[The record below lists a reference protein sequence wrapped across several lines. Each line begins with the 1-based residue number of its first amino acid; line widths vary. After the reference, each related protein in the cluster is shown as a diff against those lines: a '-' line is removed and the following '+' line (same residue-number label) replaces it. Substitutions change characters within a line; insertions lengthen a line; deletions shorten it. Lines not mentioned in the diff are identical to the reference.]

1 MNPTDWTIFA
11 IAVCVMLAGVLG
23 TVVPFL
29 PGLPLI
35 WGTMLVYGIIEEF
48 SNVNAVFLVVTF
60 AVVLVTEA
68 ADYFARA
75 LGCSPFRSQ
84 QIGRRG
90 SRDRLRH
97 RPVFSAFGPDL
108 GALSRRRHRRIDGRT
123 FNFRVRPGR
132 LGRAHRDAGFDRG
145 QVCGGNRDDDRL
157 CGASA
162 LSAIGAET
170 VSLGVGAW

>member
-75 LGCSPFRSQ
+75 WGA
-84 QIGRRG
+84 RR
-90 SRDRLRH
+90 
-97 RPVFSAFGPDL
+97 F
-108 GALSRRRHRRIDGRT
+108 
-123 FNFRVRPGR
+123 
-132 LGRAHRDAGFDRG
+132 
-145 QVCGGNRDDDRL
+145 
-157 CGASA
+157 GASKSGA
-162 LSAIGAET
+162 VGAVIGS
-170 VSLGVGAW
+170 VIGLFFLPLGLILGPFLGVVIAELMAGRSTSESVRAGWGGLIGTLGSIVVKFVVAVAMTIVFVVRVL